1 MTKINRGLAACRA
14 PFFVANSPVQDQP
27 DQPTLSMGDGPDR
40 LIVSQAADEAKQER
54 LVRKRCDLFQVQS
67 SYSVEV
73 SVSSFWQELRYALR
87 LLRLSPSFTLVA
99 VLTLALGIG
108 ANTAIFQL
116 IDSIRLRTIPVKDA
130 QELATV
136 RIADRHWGSGQFSSQ
151 YSQLTFAIWEQI
163 RKRQEGFK
171 EIAAWS
177 DQRFNLAT
185 GGEVRYAKGIRVS
198 GDFFHVI
205 GVEPVLGR
213 LLGPADDQ
221 PGCATTPANL
231 SYAFWQRNFG
241 GDASVVGKRFTLDG
255 SSFEV
260 VGITPPGF
268 NGVSVGDTFDVAVPI
283 CVEPILNPRNNR
295 LTIRHAWW
303 LAAIGRLKPGWTIAR
318 ANAQMNA
325 VSPAILRETI
335 PQFYDTEGVRKF
347 LEYKLGAFPASTGF
361 SQLREDSGTPLLI
374 LLGISGLVLLIA
386 CANLANLM
394 LARAGARERQIT
406 IRLALG
412 ATRARMIR
420 ELLSES
426 LLLSMAGAIC
436 GLFLAFAV
444 GRMLVA
450 FISTPDS
457 QIFLDLGMDWR
468 VMAFTTALAVLTTV
482 FFGLAPAVRA
492 TRAEPATLLQSGSRG
507 TSGGRERFSL
517 RRILVVS
524 QVALSV
530 VLLVGALLFARS
542 LRNLT
547 TLNVGFQQNGILI
560 TSVDFKR
567 LQMPEEH
574 FAEYKQEIAKR
585 LKAMPGVESAA
596 QAMLVPFGGST
607 WNQDVLTEASDEER
621 GVTWEN
627 YVGPGYFQTVGTP
640 LLAGRDFDNRDT
652 AVSVKVAIVNT
663 AFVRKIL
670 KGTEALGKRFR
681 LHEAPG
687 KPRPLYE
694 IVGVTGDN
702 KFQDMHEEFL
712 PFVYFPSMQLEK
724 PGPDDQ
730 FLIRSS
736 LPLTS
741 MMASVKQTMSDMNPG
756 IDLEFK
762 VFKTQIHNSL
772 LQDELMAT
780 LSGFFGF
787 LAALLAAIGL
797 YGVIS
802 YMVLQRTREIGIR
815 MAIGADRAAVVKM
828 ILRESAMLTA
838 AGLVIGTGLAL
849 GAAQAAKSLL
859 YGLKPRDPLTLV
871 MAVVTL
877 SAVAGL
883 ASFVP
888 AFRASKLDPL
898 EALRYE

>member
-1 MTKINRGLAACRA
+1 VG
-14 PFFVANSPVQDQP
+14 
-27 DQPTLSMGDGPDR
+27 
-40 LIVSQAADEAKQER
+40 
-54 LVRKRCDLFQVQS
+54 VR
-67 SYSVEV
+67 
-73 SVSSFWQELRYALR
+73 VSSFWQDLRYALR
-87 LLRLSPSFTLVA
+87 LLRLSPGFTLVA

-108 ANTAIFQL
+108 ANTAIFEL
-116 IDSIRLRTIPVKDA
+116 IDSIRLRTIPAKNP

-151 YSQLTFAIWEQI
+151 YSQLTFAMWEQI
-163 RKRQEGFK
+163 RKRQEGFA

-185 GGEVRYAKGIRVS
+185 GGEVRYARGIRVS
-198 GDFFHVI
+198 GEFFHVI
-205 GVEPVLGR
+205 GVQPILGR
-213 LLGPADDQ
+213 LVGPADDQ
-221 PGCATTPANL
+221 PGCGTTAANI
-231 SYAFWQRNFG
+231 SYAFWQRNFS
-241 GDASVVGKRFTLDG
+241 GDRSVVGKRLTLDG
-255 SSFEV
+255 NSFEV

-268 NGVSVGDTFDVAVPI
+268 NGVAVGDTFDVAVPI
-283 CVEPILNPRNNR
+283 CVEPILSPRNNR

-303 LAAIGRLKPGWTIAR
+303 LASIGRLKPGWTIAR
-318 ANAQMNA
+318 ASAQIKA
-325 VSPAILRETI
+325 VTPAILQETI
-335 PQFYDTEGVRKF
+335 PPFYDAERVKKF

-361 SQLREDSGTPLLI
+361 SQLRADSETSLWL

-394 LARAGARERQIT
+394 LARASARERQIT

-412 ATRARMIR
+412 ATRSRMIR

-426 LLLSMAGAIC
+426 LLLSVAGAIC

-444 GRMLVA
+444 SRMLVA

-468 VMAFTTALAVLTTV
+468 VMAFTTCLAVLTTV

-507 TSGGRERFSL
+507 TPGGRERFSL

-524 QVALSV
+524 QVAFSI

-547 TLNVGFQQNGILI
+547 TLSAGFQQNAILI
-560 TSVDFKR
+560 TNVDFRR
-567 LQMPEEH
+567 LQMPEER
-574 FAEYKQEIAKR
+574 FAEYKREIAKR
-585 LKAMPGVESAA
+585 MQAIPGVESAA

-607 WNQDVLTEASDEER
+607 WNDTVINEGSDADA
-621 GVTWEN
+621 GVAWTN
-627 YVGPGYFQTVGTP
+627 YLGAGYFQTVGTP
-640 LLAGRDFDNRDT
+640 LLAGRDFDDRDT
-652 AVSVKVAIVNT
+652 ATSVKVAIVNQ

-670 KGTEALGKRFR
+670 KGPEPLGKRFR
-681 LHEAPG
+681 IHEAPG

-694 IVGVTGDN
+694 IVGVVGDN

-712 PFVYFPSMQLEK
+712 PFAYYPTTQQEK
-724 PGPDDQ
+724 PSPDDQ
-730 FLIRSS
+730 ILIRSS

-741 MMASVKQTMSDMNPG
+741 LMASVKQTMGEMNPG

-762 VFKTQIHNSL
+762 VFKRQIQNSL

-787 LAALLAAIGL
+787 LAVLLAAIGL

-802 YMVLQRTREIGIR
+802 YMVVQRTREIGIR
-815 MAIGADRAAVVKM
+815 MAIGADRVAVVRA
-828 ILRESAMLTA
+828 ILREAGTLTV

-871 MAVVTL
+871 IAIFTL
-877 SAVAGL
+877 SAVAAL
-883 ASFVP
+883 AGFLP
-888 AFRASKLDPL
+888 AYRASKFDPL
-898 EALRYE
+898 VALRYE

>member
-1 MTKINRGLAACRA
+1 MSSLW
-14 PFFVANSPVQDQP
+14 QD
-27 DQPTLSMGDGPDR
+27 
-40 LIVSQAADEAKQER
+40 
-54 LVRKRCDLFQVQS
+54 
-67 SYSVEV
+67 
-73 SVSSFWQELRYALR
+73 LRYAVR
-87 LLRLSPSFTLVA
+87 LLRLSPGFTLVA

-116 IDSIRLRTIPVKDA
+116 IDSIRLRTIPVKNP
-130 QELATV
+130 QELGTV

-151 YSQLTFAIWEQI
+151 YSQLTFAMWEQI
-163 RKRQEGFK
+163 RKRQEGFS
-171 EIAAWS
+171 EIAVWS

-185 GGEVRYAKGIRVS
+185 GGEVRYARGIRVS
-198 GDFFHVI
+198 GEFFHVI
-205 GVEPVLGR
+205 GVEPILGR
-213 LLGPADDQ
+213 LVGPADDQ
-221 PGCATTPANL
+221 PGCGTTTANI
-231 SYAFWQRNFG
+231 SYAFWQRNFS
-241 GDASVVGKRFTLDG
+241 GDRSVVGKRLTLDG
-255 SSFEV
+255 NSFEV

-268 NGVSVGDTFDVAVPI
+268 NGVSVGDAFDVAVPI
-283 CVEPILNPRNNR
+283 CVEPILSPRNNR

-303 LAAIGRLKPGWTIAR
+303 LASIGRLKPGWTIAR
-318 ANAQMNA
+318 ASAQINA
-325 VSPAILRETI
+325 VTPAILQETI
-335 PQFYDTEGVRKF
+335 PPFYDAEGVKKF
-347 LEYKLGAFPASTGF
+347 LEYKLGVFPASTGF
-361 SQLREDSGTPLLI
+361 SQLRTDSETSLWL

-426 LLLSMAGAIC
+426 LLLSVAGAIC

-444 GRMLVA
+444 SRMLVA

-457 QIFLDLGMDWR
+457 QILLDLGMDWR
-468 VMAFTTALAVLTTV
+468 VMAFTTGLAVLTTV
-482 FFGLAPAVRA
+482 FFGLMPAVRA

-524 QVALSV
+524 QVGLSI

-547 TLNVGFQQNGILI
+547 TLNAGFQQNGILI
-560 TSVDFKR
+560 TNVDFRR
-567 LQMPEEH
+567 LQMPEER
-574 FAEYKQEIAKR
+574 FAEYKRKIAKR
-585 LKAMPGVESAA
+585 IQAIPGVESAA

-607 WNQDVLTEASDEER
+607 WNDNVINEGVDSDA
-621 GVTWEN
+621 GVAWTN
-627 YVGPGYFQTVGTP
+627 YLGAGYFQTVGTP
-640 LLAGRDFDNRDT
+640 LLAGRDFDDRDT
-652 AVSVKVAIVNT
+652 ATSVKVAIVNQ

-670 KGTEALGKRFR
+670 KGAEPLGKRFR
-681 LHEAPG
+681 IHEAPG

-694 IVGVTGDN
+694 IAGVVGDN

-712 PFVYFPSMQLEK
+712 PFAYYPTTQQEK
-724 PGPDDQ
+724 PSPDDQ
-730 FLIRSS
+730 ILIRSS

-741 MMASVKQTMSDMNPG
+741 LMASVKQAMGEMNPG

-762 VFKTQIHNSL
+762 VFKRQIHNSL

-780 LSGFFGF
+780 LSSFFGF

-802 YMVLQRTREIGIR
+802 YMVVQRTREIGIR
-815 MAIGADRAAVVKM
+815 MAIGADRAAVVRI
-828 ILRESAMLTA
+828 ILREAGMLTV

-871 MAVVTL
+871 IAIVTL
-877 SAVAGL
+877 SAVAAL
-883 ASFVP
+883 ASFLP
-888 AFRASKLDPL
+888 AYRASKLDPL
-898 EALRYE
+898 VALRYE